1 MELLFLLLLVPIFW
15 LVMLPRRLVGAARR
29 HRFALAGIVLL
40 VLASGWLS
48 VTYFSPRPNPVNYA
62 QGDET
67 LRAMLD

>member
-1 MELLFLLLLVPIFW
+1 MELLFLLLLIPVFW

-40 VLASGWLS
+40 VLATGWLS
-48 VTYFSPRPNPVNYA
+48 ANYFTPRPNPVNYA